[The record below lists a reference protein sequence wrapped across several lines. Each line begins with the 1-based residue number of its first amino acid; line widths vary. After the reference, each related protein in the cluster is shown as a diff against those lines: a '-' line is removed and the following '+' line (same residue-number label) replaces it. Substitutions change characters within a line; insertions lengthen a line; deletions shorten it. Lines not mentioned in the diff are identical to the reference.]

1 MSLSSKI
8 VLGLSSVFTVS
19 TVTYVHFWQKAESD
33 RISAN
38 VRREIE
44 LERQANRLNLP
55 TKPHLYQQLTPLR
68 ILANT
73 SILGIIL

>member
-1 MSLSSKI
+1 MSLTSKI

-44 LERQANRLNLP
+44 LERQARQTESSNE
-55 TKPHLYQQLTPLR
+55 TSPLSTTNSSSQPR
-68 ILANT
+68 
-73 SILGIIL
+73 